1 MSDDHTQY
9 LIEGLDRDRQLKD
22 NPELKEKIKAV
33 LKSRLGGTHRN
44 ENPFRSDPVH
54 DPEQK
59 PEWVEKVET
68 TETPIEKI
76 RAKNRYIK

>member
-1 MSDDHTQY
+1 MSDD
-9 LIEGLDRDRQLKD
+9 
-22 NPELKEKIKAV
+22 PELKEKIKAV

-44 ENPFRSDPVH
+44 ENPFRSDHTQYLIEGLDRDRQLKDNPVH